1 MRPRPAGFFDPLDY
15 DPMLPKSR
23 IWSVLVLGLG
33 VALLAAA
40 ISAGS
45 FLNFS
50 PRLPLDAQRTTW
62 TLHDDSGRALVVGG
76 GEENA
81 DADASDKPA
90 EPHSPEGP
98 DSPDEQGAPEEAEA
112 PEDAEA
118 PAESKDAG
126 EHDALAD
133 EGSDAVP
140 GNAPEGEQPEGEQPE
155 GEQPAADKPEG
166 DKPEGDKPDGDKPA
180 APKGPEI
187 YEGPLTYQLHMNIGE
202 QSDAKTAQV
211 RVGETTVRGDDP
223 SAKQDVKNLY
233 SARVWSYVIDR
244 ETGEAEEP
252 AKLTHTIAMP
262 ESEVDVGGYWLKFPA
277 HAEKTNYPVFDPTLR
292 QAREA
297 VFAEETEI
305 EGRTVYRYH
314 QEFEPENVAKLYAG
328 MLNTTSLPTPEG
340 GSEQGFLF
348 HGASNDF
355 FVDQETGMLVGMDV
369 DIDDY
374 YGTGDGERAYDALQF
389 AGSTSEED
397 RAAFLEQAA
406 DIPDQ
411 TAARIARW
419 AVGGLG
425 GLLTLL
431 GLLGALGAF
440 GRRGGNSSGRKGQD
454 RAAGHGG
461 RTGNARSVGNARPVR
476 R

>member
-76 GEENA
+76 GEDDGAEP
-81 DADASDKPA
+81 DAEGEPKPDGEAGGDGDAS
-90 EPHSPEGP
+90 
-98 DSPDEQGAPEEAEA
+98 GAPEEQDG
-112 PEDAEA
+112 P
-118 PAESKDAG
+118 KDAG
-126 EHDALAD
+126 EHEALAD
-133 EGSDAVP
+133 EGKDAVP
-140 GNAPEGEQPEGEQPE
+140 GDAPEGEQPAGEQPEGEQPE
-155 GEQPAADKPEG
+155 REQPEGAQPDGEKPEG
-166 DKPEGDKPDGDKPA
+166 DKPEGDKPGADKP

-211 RVGETTVRGDDP
+211 RVGETTVRGDDAN
-223 SAKQDVKNLY
+223 AKQDVENLY
-233 SARVWSYVIDR
+233 NARVWSYVIDR
-244 ETGEAEEP
+244 GTGEAEEP

-262 ESEVDVGGYWLKFPA
+262 ESEVDVDGYWLKFPA

-348 HGASNDF
+348 HGVSNDF
-355 FVDQETGMLVGMDV
+355 YVDQETGMLVGMDV

-389 AGSTSEED
+389 AGRTSDKD
-397 RAAFLEQAA
+397 RAAFLQQAE

-419 AVGGLG
+419 VVGGLG
-425 GLLTLL
+425 GLLTVL

-440 GRRGGNSSGRKGQD
+440 GRRGGKTSGRKGQA
-454 RAAGHGG
+454 RATGHS
-461 RTGNARSVGNARPVR
+461 RQAGNARPVSTARPAR